1 MWRLVLQAGKF
12 FLSKEAVPKGATELS
27 KHASKKAGQAALDKA
42 AKVQVKKVKPGSAI
56 RPSDSKEAQKF
67 AKGIEKA
74 DTQRTKDFMDKSGSA
89 KSKRIQ
95 ENRKKAMSKSQRT
108 RKEAKQTGVEES
120 RPGGAEG
127 LSGAR
132 RTQYEEWGG
141 EHGFSKG
148 GTVPKEKTKSKI
160 KKLPIRTEKPK
171 RKPKPP
177 IEKILKKPKSK
188 YRLLNKGG
196 TVSAKKKTAK
206 KTWNY

>member
-1 MWRLVLQAGKF
+1 MWRLILSQAGKI
-12 FLSKEAVPKGATELS
+12 FLSKEAVPTGATMLS
-27 KHASKKAGQAALDKA
+27 EHASKKAGQVALDKA
-42 AKVQVKKVKPGSAI
+42 AKVSVKKVKPGSAI

-74 DTQRTKDFMDKSGSA
+74 NIQRTKDFKA
-89 KSKRIQ
+89 KGPKAEKIKQ
-95 ENRKKAMSKSQRT
+95 NRRDAMSKSQLT
-108 RKEAKQTGVEES
+108 KKEAKQTGVEET
-120 RPGGAEG
+120 RPGGAKG

-141 EHGFSKG
+141 EQGFSKG
-148 GTVPKEKTKSKI
+148 GTVPKEKPKSKY
-160 KKLPIRTEKPK
+160 KKLPIRTEKP
-171 RKPKPP
+171 KPKPP

>member
-1 MWRLVLQAGKF
+1 MWRLILSQAGKF
-12 FLSKEAVPKGATELS
+12 FLSKEAVPRGATMLS
-27 KHASKKAGQAALDKA
+27 EHASKKAGQAALDKA
-42 AKVQVKKVKPGSAI
+42 AKVSVKKVKPGSAI

-67 AKGIEKA
+67 AKGIEK
-74 DTQRTKDFMDKSGSA
+74 DNTQRWKDFENKSGSA
-89 KSKRIQ
+89 KSKKIQ
-95 ENRKKAMSKSQRT
+95 ENRKKAMEKSQRT
-108 RKEAKQTGVEES
+108 KKEAKQTGVEET

-132 RTQYEEWGG
+132 RTQYEKWGG
-141 EHGFSKG
+141 EQGFSSG
-148 GTVPKEKTKSKI
+148 GTVPKEKPKSKY
-160 KKLPIRTEKPK
+160 KKLPIRTEKP
-171 RKPKPP
+171 KPKPP